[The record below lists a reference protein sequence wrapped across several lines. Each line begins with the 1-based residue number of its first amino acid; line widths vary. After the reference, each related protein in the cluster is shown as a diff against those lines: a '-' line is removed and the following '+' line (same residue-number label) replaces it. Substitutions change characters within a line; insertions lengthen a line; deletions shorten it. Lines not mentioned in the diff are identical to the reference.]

1 MPRQSLVEYL
11 EYFSRYR
18 SDVACVHRRGYRQ
31 ARWTYRKIAEA
42 AAQFAR
48 ELESG
53 GIGRG
58 DRVLLWG
65 DNCAEWIVAFWGT
78 LLRGAVVVPMDR
90 IATADFAGRVAAQ
103 VGAKLIVSSRELALP
118 AEKFPAVSL
127 ESLPEILARHDRQ
140 PYGSPPTA
148 RADIAEIIFTSG
160 TTAEPKGVVL
170 THGNLLANLEP
181 LELEIA
187 KYRRYERIF
196 HPLRFLNLLPLSHVF
211 GQFMGLFV
219 PPLIGATVIFLDTLN
234 PSEVLRSAK
243 RERVSVLA
251 AVPRMLDSLKEKLE
265 RDLETEGLLEQFRRE
280 FSAAARQRY
289 WRRIWHFRRIHRRL
303 GWKFWA
309 FVSGGA
315 TLDPATEAFWNRL
328 GFAVI
333 QGYGLTETASL
344 ISVNNPFRPGKGS
357 IGQSLAGREIKLAED
372 GEILVRG
379 ESIAAGYWRGNGLE
393 PVAGE
398 EGWFRT
404 GDLGVLDEQG
414 HLYFKGRKK
423 NLIVTA
429 AGMNIHPEDLEA
441 ALRRQP
447 EIRDCVVVG
456 VARNGDEEPCAV
468 LILRS
473 VANPAAIVERVNE
486 SLAEFQYIRRWQ
498 VWPTEDFPRTSTGKP
513 RINLIQDAV
522 AAQMRAE
529 SAAQTAEGRPATAPA
544 SLSPLASLIERI
556 TGRAPQQLSPDA
568 NLQTDLNLS
577 SLDRVEL
584 LSALE
589 DRFQTDLSESRFA
602 AASTVGELEQLLRQ
616 PAPATSPYPYARWP
630 QWGAIAALRSFVY
643 YLLVWPATMLLA
655 MPRVEGRE
663 HLRGLQGPA
672 LFISNHV
679 TRDDVG
685 LVLKALP
692 HRYRYRL
699 ATAMNG
705 ERLRDL
711 RHPPREFGWFH
722 RLIDPLGYF
731 LVSALFNVFSMPK
744 QSGVRAS
751 FQFAGESVDRGQ
763 SILIFPEGELT
774 RDGRLG
780 AFRAGIGVLAKTLQI
795 PVVPI
800 RIDGLYELRIAG
812 KRLARPGTVRLCIG
826 EPHRFEPAAEPEAIA
841 RRLRQVVETM
851 GERFPERI

>member
-1 MPRQSLVEYL
+1 M
-11 EYFSRYR
+11 
-18 SDVACVHRRGYRQ
+18 
-31 ARWTYRKIAEA
+31 
-42 AAQFAR
+42 
-48 ELESG
+48 
-53 GIGRG
+53 
-58 DRVLLWG
+58 
-65 DNCAEWIVAFWGT
+65 
-78 LLRGAVVVPMDR
+78 
-90 IATADFAGRVAAQ
+90 
-103 VGAKLIVSSRELALP
+103 
-118 AEKFPAVSL
+118 
-127 ESLPEILARHDRQ
+127 
-140 PYGSPPTA
+140 
-148 RADIAEIIFTSG
+148 
-160 TTAEPKGVVL
+160 L

-280 FSAAARQRY
+280 FSAAARQHY

-315 TLDPATEAFWNRL
+315 ALDPATEAFWNRL

-441 ALRRQP
+441 ALHRQS

-663 HLRGLQGPA
+663 HLRGLRGPA
-672 LFISNHV
+672 LFIANHV
-679 TRDDVG
+679 TEKDIG
-685 LVLKALP
+685 FVLAALP
-692 HRYRYRL
+692 HRYRFRL

-751 FQFAGESVDRGQ
+751 FQFAGELADRGQ

-780 AFRAGIGVLAKTLQI
+780 AFRAGIGVLAKTLNI

-800 RIDGLYELRIAG
+800 RLDGLYELRVAG
-812 KRLARPGTVRLCIG
+812 KKLAKPGTVRVRIG

-841 RRLRQVVETM
+841 RRLQQVVEIM